1 MTRVVLGLAHLTAL
15 ELSPSALVAEAA
27 RAGFGSIGL
36 RVIPATTGGPA
47 YPTRVGTEAHR
58 ALKQILTAESVR
70 LNDVEFIQLT
80 PEIDVQAF
88 AGVLE
93 AAADLGAI
101 SVTVSG
107 DDQDQARL
115 TAHFAELCDLALAFG
130 LRVDLEFMRWRAI
143 GALPQALAIVRQA
156 AKSNGAILVDALH
169 LTRSGGKAADLI
181 SVSDE
186 WLRAAQICDAGA
198 DAPATEAAI
207 IAEAREGRLPPGE
220 GALPLGDLLKALP
233 ADTILSVEMPM
244 PTLATR
250 ARIAAAHDAA
260 GRLLDCAHLG
270 AMRPALHRASHG
282 PNHGRNS

>member
-15 ELSPSALVAEAA
+15 ELSPPALVTEAA
-27 RAGFGSIGL
+27 RAGFASVGL
-36 RVIPATTGGPA
+36 RVVPATTGGPA

-58 ALKQILTAESVR
+58 ALKQILAGEGVR
-70 LNDVEFIQLT
+70 VSDIEFIQLT
-80 PEIDVQAF
+80 PDIDVQAF
-88 AGVLE
+88 AGVFE

-107 DDQDQARL
+107 DDHDPARL
-115 TAHFAELCDLALAFG
+115 TAHFADLCDLALAFG

-156 AKSNGAILVDALH
+156 NKSNGAVLVDALH

-181 SVSDE
+181 SIPDE

-198 DAPATEAAI
+198 DTPKIEAAI

-220 GALPLGDLLKALP
+220 GSLPLGDLLEALP
-233 ADTILSVEMPM
+233 PDTSLSVEMPM
-244 PTLATR
+244 PALATR
-250 ARIAAAHDAA
+250 ARIAAAHDATR
-260 GRLLDCAHLG
+260 RLLDSTQRG
-270 AMRPALHRASHG
+270 AMRPGPHRANRAQ
-282 PNHGRNS
+282 NH